1 MAKFDLIS
9 DLSAIRGAVQTLSG
23 TTPNNSAL
31 IDMQGFEALTV
42 YLETGT
48 VTDAGTAAGFTMKLQ
63 ESDSTATGTFTDVAA
78 ANILPAK
85 GATATTVSV
94 TADGANGLL
103 AGALGYVGGKRY
115 VRAVFTGT
123 SGTDATVQ
131 ILALRGKPSSTSAPV
146 TAIGATT
153 AAT

>member
-1 MAKFDLIS
+1 MASFDI
-9 DLSAIRGAVQTLSG
+9 LSGLNYTIGAVQTLSG

-31 IDMQGFEALTV
+31 IDMRGWEGLTV
-42 YLETGT
+42 LVDTGT

-63 ESDSTATGTFTDVAA
+63 HSNTTVTGDFVDVTAADLLPAGGTTTVTVTTDA
-78 ANILPAK
+78 AN
-85 GATATTVSV
+85 
-94 TADGANGLL
+94 NLL
-103 AGALGYVGGKRY
+103 AGAIGYTGNLRY

-123 SGTDATVQ
+123 SGTNATVQ
-131 ILALRGKPSSTSAPV
+131 PVFVRGRPSSTSQPV